1 MSIETYCFVLKMFF
15 ILIVLLCL
23 CCYVN
28 NEFCAILLVFSQNV
42 KEEQMIDLKGHKNIH
57 LIGIGGIGVS
67 AIAKILASRGYNV
80 SGSDMKESEMTDSL
94 AAMGIKIYVG
104 HKAENVEGK
113 DLVIY
118 SAAIA
123 PENPEMMRA
132 KELGIEMAGRAE
144 VLGTLMDEFGTSIA
158 ISGTHG
164 KTTTTSMVSLI
175 LENAEKSPTIMV
187 GGNLAEIGGNV
198 KVGEGDYF
206 VTEACEYR
214 DSFLELRPK
223 IEIILNID
231 SDHLDYFKDIEH
243 IVSSFDRFA
252 NFVPEDGKIIAYDAN
267 PFVSEVIK
275 GHSNLITY
283 GYNKN
288 STFYISD
295 VAFADGM
302 PSFHLNYNGEDLGG
316 INLSIPGEHNILNA
330 TAAFACCYAL
340 GVDKRTIIETLNGFK
355 GIQRRFDV
363 KGVFGKGFKLVDD
376 YAHHPTEIKATLDAA
391 ANLPHKRLW
400 CIFQPHT
407 YTRTLA
413 LFDQFADAFAKADVL
428 ILSDIY
434 AAREKNIYE
443 ISSEKLRDRI
453 KKVHPD
459 KEVMFISD
467 FGEIAEHVLANAG
480 EDDLVITMGA
490 GDIYRAGD
498 LIKEK
503 DKEL

>member
-1 MSIETYCFVLKMFF
+1 MIEL
-15 ILIVLLCL
+15 
-23 CCYVN
+23 
-28 NEFCAILLVFSQNV
+28 
-42 KEEQMIDLKGHKNIH
+42 DGHRNIH
-57 LIGIGGIGVS
+57 CIGVGGIGVS
-67 AIAKILASRGYNV
+67 AIAEILNSRGYNV
-80 SGSDMKESEMTDSL
+80 SGSDMKESEMTDKLKS
-94 AAMGIKIYVG
+94 MGIEIYVG

-113 DLVIY
+113 DLIIY

-123 PENPEMMRA
+123 PENPEIVRA

-175 LENAEKSPTIMV
+175 LEKAGKEPTIMV

-198 KVGEGDYF
+198 KAGQGDYF

-231 SDHLDYFKDIEH
+231 SDHLDYFKDIDH
-243 IVSSFDRFA
+243 IVSSFDKFA
-252 NFVPEDGKIIAYDAN
+252 NYVPDDGKIIAYDAN
-267 PFVSEVIK
+267 PFVNKVIE
-275 GHSNLITY
+275 GHSNAVTY

-295 VAFADGM
+295 VAFSDGM
-302 PSFHLNYNGEDLGG
+302 PSFHLNYNGEDFGKIQLA
-316 INLSIPGEHNILNA
+316 IPGEHNILNA
-330 TAAFACCYAL
+330 TAAFACCYGL
-340 GVDKRTIIETLNGFK
+340 GVDKKTIIDTLEDFR

-363 KGVFGKGFKLVDD
+363 RGVYGKGFKLVDD
-376 YAHHPTEIKATLDAA
+376 YAHHPTEIKATLAA
-391 ANLPHKRLW
+391 ASNLPHNKLW

-413 LFDQFADAFAKADVL
+413 LFDQFAEAFAKADKL
-428 ILSDIY
+428 IITDIY

-443 ISSEKLRDRI
+443 ISADKLADAIREA
-453 KKVHPD
+453 HPD
-459 KEVMFISD
+459 KDVMFISK
-467 FGEIAEHVLANAG
+467 FSEIAHFVMNNAKEG
-480 EDDLVITMGA
+480 DLVITMGA
-490 GDIYRAGD
+490 GDIYKAGD
-498 LIKEK
+498 LIMEM
-503 DKEL
+503 DKE